1 MKITISSEVDII
13 KIKTSPVKKIA
24 SWIVKQ
30 LNLSVESLDIVF
42 VSDEILKQLHYDF
55 LNVKKN
61 TDVITFNL
69 SDNYNIEGEVYISI
83 DRVKDQAQDYNVS
96 LMNEVARLVIH
107 GCLHLAGYDDLQSDQ
122 REIMKQKE
130 NYYVNMANDL
140 FL

>member
-1 MKITISSEVDII
+1 MKITISGEVDII

-55 LNVKKN
+55 LNVKKH